1 MILSRKELFETQGT
15 ITISAKASEPAFHD
29 ISLIPDKVVIILN
42 ISKNDSAAKLVGEV
56 LAGINEQCDRCLKN
70 FKKEIQGTF
79 ELIVCDDR
87 HSEQKSNNSSIN
99 VLTLGKDSIDIS
111 SIIRESIFLE
121 KSMKEVCFQD
131 CKGLCSGC
139 GTDLNFS
146 DCKCENNEFDERWE
160 PLKNLKLSKVE
171 NNYGTAKKKTI

>member
-79 ELIVCDDR
+79 ELIVFDDR

-121 KSMKEVCFQD
+121 KPQVLI
-131 CKGLCSGC
+131 GHLLPH
-139 GTDLNFS
+139 T
-146 DCKCENNEFDERWE
+146 NNHQRQCAAECPPQAE
-160 PLKNLKLSKVE
+160 LV
-171 NNYGTAKKKTI
+171 G